1 MGYSS
6 SSNLNISQVKHVGM
20 EILNLIEKENYFAQI
35 TLDFRELINKK
46 IERCDTIFENL
57 NISRSTLFR
66 IRRNESYWCNLS
78 TLFDLVDSL
87 KISDT
92 ELLNN
97 IIQIKTKNSFPARLQ
112 DISINSSLMKVIAHI
127 LGDGGITVD
136 KKGGK
141 YRAFYTNTE
150 MILINSFKED
160 IHKIFG
166 ELNVY
171 SRIRA
176 GRASEVW
183 LPTTVGSM
191 FYNIM
196 NYELL
201 NQRKRVPEFV
211 FRIKDNGLLG
221 SFLQALYDDEGF
233 IYPQKRMICIA
244 QKSELLI
251 QDIQKVVS
259 LIGIRSNHI
268 LIHRSKNRT
277 TMYYF
282 TITGKENILK
292 FNDLIG
298 FMHPI
303 KKKKLKILVNKYI

>member
-1 MGYSS
+1 
-6 SSNLNISQVKHVGM
+6 
-20 EILNLIEKENYFAQI
+20 
-35 TLDFRELINKK
+35 
-46 IERCDTIFENL
+46 
-57 NISRSTLFR
+57 
-66 IRRNESYWCNLS
+66 
-78 TLFDLVDSL
+78 
-87 KISDT
+87 
-92 ELLNN
+92 
-97 IIQIKTKNSFPARLQ
+97 
-112 DISINSSLMKVIAHI
+112 
-127 LGDGGITVD
+127 
-136 KKGGK
+136 
-141 YRAFYTNTE
+141 
-150 MILINSFKED
+150 
-160 IHKIFG
+160 
-166 ELNVY
+166 
-171 SRIRA
+171 
-176 GRASEVW
+176 
-183 LPTTVGSM
+183 
-191 FYNIM
+191 M